1 MLHAILIATV
11 CFAHK
16 YRAILD
22 HDQVIAV
29 FGMHGDLAVFLQR
42 IGAYLLAVHLDLDGG
57 PAAKIG
63 AKQSDGCISA
73 ATMRITAKI
82 SQMSFLF

>member
-1 MLHAILIATV
+1 MIL
-11 CFAHK
+11 AHHLS
-16 YRAILD
+16 ILD

-63 AKQSDGCISA
+63 AKQSDGSH
-73 ATMRITAKI
+73 
-82 SQMSFLF
+82 